1 MIDYKKE
8 LNAAQLEA
16 VEAME
21 GPVVV
26 LAGAGSGKTRTLI
39 YRICHLIETGS
50 DPSSI
55 LLLTFT
61 NKAAKEMQ
69 ERAEQMLGE
78 AAKKVTAC
86 TYHSFCTRM
95 LRKYAFQANLMRD
108 FTVLSASD
116 PATIIDMMIAELGY
130 SEIPNFPTAKQIA
143 GFISDSINRG
153 IPLRMAIQKNR
164 KVVERGGFYGE
175 IENVRKRAD
184 AYKREND
191 LLDYDDLMLRFLE
204 LLKDRPDVAE
214 KIDEEFRYISIDEY
228 QDTNSLQAAIIK
240 RIREKNRNLLVVGDD
255 YQSIYGFRGSDIRII
270 QSFPDDYPG
279 AKIIFL
285 TQNYRSSPQI
295 VNLANEVMHKHA
307 VEDRYKKSLISENP
321 DGPVPF
327 LVSIKNQAAVA
338 RVVADNIVAGHNN
351 GRAYKDSLV
360 LVRNSSSF
368 TPVET
373 ELVRRGIPYEKRGG
387 PKFFDLKHVKDTLV
401 FIRIFCNPRDELSW
415 FRIVHLIPGVGD
427 VTARNLSA
435 KIRENGEDALIS
447 SEYQEKAFADDLKA
461 LFTFMEEMNC
471 AVSVNDLV
479 RKVIRFYREIEG
491 KKAQS
496 TEEQLELQK
505 MMSDLEVIAELSIE
519 YKVPTELL
527 DSLAFDMASGED
539 ENGEDDKVVLSTIH
553 SAKGLEYDST
563 YILDCI
569 DGMFPSTTTESIGSE
584 EDQEELRCFYV
595 AVTRAKRL
603 LYMFCPTFYEKN
615 GWKRKGF
622 PSHFFHD
629 VKGVA
634 PIKIGVNS

>member
-1 MIDYKKE
+1 
-8 LNAAQLEA
+8 
-16 VEAME
+16 
-21 GPVVV
+21 
-26 LAGAGSGKTRTLI
+26 
-39 YRICHLIETGS
+39 
-50 DPSSI
+50 
-55 LLLTFT
+55 
-61 NKAAKEMQ
+61 MQ

-228 QDTNSLQAAIIK
+228 QDTNRLQAAIIK

-327 LVSIKNQAAVA
+327 LVSIKNQAAAA

-387 PKFFDLKHVKDTLV
+387 PKFFDLKHVKDTLA

-435 KIRENGEDALIS
+435 KIRENGEDQPAPADQIRGHRGCGGTLGGDRVRRRRIRDRGIRLIGTYLFGDGRGGAQARHQGRAS
-447 SEYQEKAFADDLKA
+447 APHNPLSFPRTGCSGACRARREGISFGGTQRRANGRGCKARRCGQGPRRTLRPSGRYDVYTRRGARGV
-461 LFTFMEEMNC
+461 E
-471 AVSVNDLV
+471 
-479 RKVIRFYREIEG
+479 RE
-491 KKAQS
+491 
-496 TEEQLELQK
+496 T
-505 MMSDLEVIAELSIE
+505 
-519 YKVPTELL
+519 
-527 DSLAFDMASGED
+527 
-539 ENGEDDKVVLSTIH
+539 
-553 SAKGLEYDST
+553 
-563 YILDCI
+563 
-569 DGMFPSTTTESIGSE
+569 
-584 EDQEELRCFYV
+584 
-595 AVTRAKRL
+595 
-603 LYMFCPTFYEKN
+603 
-615 GWKRKGF
+615 
-622 PSHFFHD
+622 
-629 VKGVA
+629 
-634 PIKIGVNS
+634 IKITDHVRG

>member
-21 GPVVV
+21 GPVLV

-130 SEIPNFPTAKQIA
+130 SEVPNFPTAKQIA

-164 KVVERGGFYGE
+164 KMVERGGFYGE

-228 QDTNSLQAAIIK
+228 QDTNRLQAAIIK

-285 TQNYRSSPQI
+285 TQNYRSTPQI

-327 LVSIKNQAAVA
+327 LVSIKNQAAAA

-351 GRAYKDSLV
+351 GRAYKDSL
-360 LVRNSSSF
+360 
-368 TPVET
+368 
-373 ELVRRGIPYEKRGG
+373 
-387 PKFFDLKHVKDTLV
+387 
-401 FIRIFCNPRDELSW
+401 IFCNPRDELSW

-435 KIRENGEDALIS
+435 KIRENGADALIS

-505 MMSDLEVIAELSIE
+505 MMSDLEVIAELSRE

-569 DGMFPSTTTESIGSE
+569 DGMFPSTTTESVGSE

-634 PIKIGVNS
+634 PIKIGANN